1 MKSPSY
7 YPRWELMTTV
17 QPSQR
22 TQYICP
28 LSPAISTLPAI
39 THYTTSAGLR
49 PPRTIAAT
57 GGLSPP
63 DAPYQERP
71 GGRNIQDY
79 VICVSY
85 CFFLLCHLCYSI
97 SAGLKTISRED
108 AHLVYPRYPRVFL
121 YMPMIYCPL
130 PHPISVRAGWG
141 YHCCVLVWLLAFC

>member
-1 MKSPSY
+1 
-7 YPRWELMTTV
+7 MTTV

-85 CFFLLCHLCYSI
+85 CFFSVMSFVLFDICRTENHKPRGRASGVSAISTCVSIYANDLLPTPPPNLCESGLGVSLLC
-97 SAGLKTISRED
+97 T
-108 AHLVYPRYPRVFL
+108 
-121 YMPMIYCPL
+121 
-130 PHPISVRAGWG
+130 
-141 YHCCVLVWLLAFC
+141 CVAFSLLLN